1 MLSELLPEEK
11 RRLHEIEQQL
21 IELERGNIN
30 IQPSDVLLGLQE
42 VNARFN
48 DLDKLIQ
55 KEPKNK
61 KDDFRR
67 RLQHLR
73 TTHNH
78 VRESLDNYLKRTGG
92 NDFNQ
97 QKAKLLANT
106 NVSKST
112 EDLALEMAEN
122 GSLTK
127 SSQMIGEYISMG
139 QETLSELVSQK
150 ERLKGVQRKALDIMN
165 YLGLSNSLM
174 RGVERRDSVDKV
186 LVFAGMALI
195 LVLMVLI
202 WWFFRK

>member
-21 IELERGNIN
+21 IELERGNN
-30 IQPSDVLLGLQE
+30 TIQPSDVLLGLQE
-42 VNARFN
+42 VNNRLN

-55 KEPKNK
+55 KESKAK

-78 VRESLDNYLKRTGG
+78 IRESLDNYLKRTGG
-92 NDFNQ
+92 NDFNL

-127 SSQMIGEYISMG
+127 SSQMLGEYIAMG
-139 QETLSELVSQK
+139 QETLTELVSQK
-150 ERLKGVQRKALDIMN
+150 ERLKSVQRKALDIMN

-174 RGVERRDSVDKV
+174 RGVERRDSVDKI
-186 LVFAGMALI
+186 LVFVGMALI
-195 LVLMVLI
+195 LLLLLVI
-202 WWFFRK
+202 WWYYRK